1 MKNIF
6 FTIIIIVGIVSNN
19 FAQQTPSTTKK
30 AVSINAA
37 KKPVYAVNGI
47 IQDPKTEFSIAS
59 LNPETISEVVILKDE
74 NAVTLFGPEATFGAV
89 VITTISGKGTAANK
103 VLESK
108 IAHLNNVS
116 KLSNLFFTSKTDT
129 TAIIKSNKDFGIA
142 FRGINRPVNYN
153 EVMYILDGNR
163 IDKWEMDALDTKN
176 IKAITVLK
184 DKASIELYG
193 PLASNGVILI
203 TTKPKP
209 ILKAIEKPVEK
220 N

>member
-6 FTIIIIVGIVSNN
+6 ITVALMLLMVSNN
-19 FAQQTPSTTKK
+19 FAQQTSELTKAASSNATKK
-30 AVSINAA
+30 PI
-37 KKPVYAVNGI
+37 YAVNGI
-47 IQDPKTEFSIAS
+47 VQNPNIDFSIAS
-59 LNPETISEVVILKDE
+59 LNPETISEIIIVKGE
-74 NAVTLFGPEATFGAV
+74 NAVALFGSDATFGAV
-89 VITTISGKGTAANK
+89 VISTISGKGTAANK

-108 IAHLNNVS
+108 IALLNNIS
-116 KLSNLFFTSKTDT
+116 KLSNLSFTPKTDT
-129 TAIIKSNKDFGIA
+129 TASIKSNKDFGLA
-142 FRGINRPVNYN
+142 FRGINRPLNYN
-153 EVMYILDGNR
+153 EPMYILDGNR

-176 IKAITVLK
+176 IKDITVLK